1 MSLQVYEPEGI
12 YLGPPTEPLG
22 TLVQQWG
29 EEADYF
35 SQYTYNGIPLLGY
48 FGLGFQ
54 VEQRADILA
63 VDTGKVTEIS
73 IDEGGLDK
81 YIKID
86 HWWGESLYALL
97 GKVDIV
103 SGQTIE
109 RGKKIATVGKSLA
122 DQNDKKKTCR
132 FHFSIRI
139 HPHNRFDGWGG
150 FSDPLPYIESNAII
164 HVTDITLE
172 PLSVATEK
180 STHFYPPLSLIDEK
194 PYMRRP

>member
-1 MSLQVYEPEGI
+1 MSIQVYEPEGI
-12 YLGPPTEPLG
+12 YLGQLTEPMG

-29 EEADYF
+29 ENADYYN
-35 SQYTYNGIPLLGY
+35 QYNYNGIPLLGY

-54 VEQRADILA
+54 VEQRADVLA
-63 VDTGKVTEIS
+63 ADTGRVTEIS
-73 IDEGGLDK
+73 VDEGGLDK

-86 HWWGESLYALL
+86 HWWGESIYALL
-97 GKVDIV
+97 GKVNIV

-109 RGKKIATVGKSLA
+109 RGKKIATVGKTLA
-122 DQNDKKKTCR
+122 GQNDKEKTSR

-150 FSDPLPYIESNAII
+150 FSDPLPYIEPDAII
-164 HVTDITLE
+164 YATDVTLE
-172 PLSVATEK
+172 PLSVSAEK
-180 STHFYPPLSLIDEK
+180 SSSLSSSLPLLDEK